1 MLTSQVINFY
11 LMKKLLFILV
21 CLFVI
26 SSCTDVITQDDEVV
40 LQTFAI
46 DKDDVVT
53 PGGNGCPNP
62 NDPNCGDDD
71 DDD

>member
-1 MLTSQVINFY
+1 
-11 LMKKLLFILV
+11 MKKLLFILV

-46 DKDDVVT
+46 DKDD
-53 PGGNGCPNP
+53 
-62 NDPNCGDDD
+62 
-71 DDD
+71 